1 MKPDF
6 KELQSKTIEKKEFIN
21 LDTPEDINLMGHF
34 LKATEFENS
43 YGKSFPTIYYD
54 NGIAQFDKILNNSH
68 EYEYG
73 YTFNIVRYING
84 VIFFLNHPQEGNIK
98 FGLWPHRI
106 IKYET
111 TENQIVNVL
120 KENKITNMV
129 SSGAWGEGALGVISS
144 IAVGKLIEKIQ
155 GIQSTQIEGVRYK
168 IYYLDKNDK
177 ENCINFHS
185 SKKSAINTSLF
196 ILTCIPGNDESTTLA
211 SANTNNK
218 NCYVATSCYGNINS
232 YEVNLFRFYR
242 DNYLLKSFSGRIFTK
257 IYYLISPYL
266 VIILKNHNIING
278 FIKTHIL
285 ERILIKIRRKI
296 NH

>member
-1 MKPDF
+1 MSPDF
-6 KELQSKTIEKKEFIN
+6 KTLQLKTVEKKGLIN
-21 LDTPEDINLMGHF
+21 FDDPEEINLMGKF

-43 YGKSFPTIYYD
+43 YGKAFPTIYYD
-54 NGIAQFDKILNNSH
+54 SGIEPFDKILNNSH

-73 YTFNIVRYING
+73 FTFNIVRYLNG

-111 TENQIVNVL
+111 IENQTVNVI
-120 KENKITNMV
+120 KENKITNMI
-129 SSGAWGEGALGVISS
+129 SSGAWGEGALGVLSS

-155 GIQSTQIEGVRYK
+155 GIQSAQIEGVRYK
-168 IYYLDKNDK
+168 IYFLDQNDN
-177 ENCINFHS
+177 EACINFHS

-196 ILTCIPGNDESTTLA
+196 ILSCIPGNDESTTLA
-211 SANTNNK
+211 SANATNK

-242 DNYLLKSFSGRIFTK
+242 DNYLIKSLSGRIFTK

-266 VIILKNHNIING
+266 VKLLDNNSIING
-278 FIKTHIL
+278 FVKTHIL
-285 ERILIKIRRKI
+285 ERILIRIRRKI
-296 NH
+296 NR